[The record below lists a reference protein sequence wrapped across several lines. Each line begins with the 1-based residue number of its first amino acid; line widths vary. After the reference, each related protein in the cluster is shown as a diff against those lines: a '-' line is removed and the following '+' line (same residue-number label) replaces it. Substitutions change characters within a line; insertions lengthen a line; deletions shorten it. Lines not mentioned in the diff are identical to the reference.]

1 MQEQDGKTTMDVYVM
16 GVATYPATDA
26 VRDLRLEELAYAT
39 ARAALDDAGLARD
52 RLDHVTLA
60 GCDEIDARGISS
72 MLLASP
78 SGAYLKDEN
87 RVTDSGLTG
96 LHLGVLRAASG
107 HLGLGLVVSWSQSS
121 VGPLENLARMR
132 VEPFYMRPV
141 GLNFAIADGLL
152 AGAVAHRFGITE
164 AEVAHR
170 VLDRLAA
177 AAKNERALRRA
188 RPTPEDINASALL
201 AWPLRTGHR
210 APVTDGAAAVVL
222 ASGDWVRAHP
232 RSRPLARITGIEWA
246 VDSQTLGGE
255 RLTEFRVLRDTLR
268 GLLARAG
275 LAGVDDFDL
284 VEYEAQTG
292 WTDVAIERVLDAG
305 PGMTLNPSGGAWA
318 ENPFFCRGLVNAIE
332 AVLQVSGRAGT
343 NQVAGARRAL
353 AHGSCGFAQQGH
365 GFVAVE
371 SVQ

>member
-1 MQEQDGKTTMDVYVM
+1 MDVYVM
-16 GVATYPATDA
+16 GVAVHPATDA

-39 ARAALDDAGLARD
+39 ARAALDAAGLTRD

-96 LHLGVLRAASG
+96 LHLGAMRAASG

-132 VEPFYMRPV
+132 AEPFYLRPI

-152 AGAVAHRFGITE
+152 AGAVAARFGITE
-164 AEVAHR
+164 VEVVER
-170 VLDRLAA
+170 VCRRLSAA
-177 AAKNERALRRA
+177 TKNSRAVQRVQPTAGDVAAS
-188 RPTPEDINASALL
+188 PML
-201 AWPLRTGHR
+201 AWPLRAGHQ
-210 APVTDGAAAVVL
+210 APVTDGAAALVL
-222 ASGDWVRAHP
+222 ASGDWVCSHP
-232 RSRPLARITGIEWA
+232 ESRPLARIAGIEWA
-246 VDSQTLGGE
+246 VDRHALGGE
-255 RLTEFRVLRDTLR
+255 RLAGFGVFRDTLR
-268 GLLARAG
+268 RVLTRAG
-275 LAGVDDFDL
+275 LAGIGDVDL
-284 VEYEAQTG
+284 IEYEAQTA
-292 WTDVAIERVLDAG
+292 WVDVAMERALEAG
-305 PGMTLNPSGGAWA
+305 PGVTLNPSGGAWSQ
-318 ENPFFCRGLVNAIE
+318 NPFFCRGLVNAVE

-343 NQVAGARRAL
+343 NQITGARRAL

-365 GFVAVE
+365 GFVAFE
-371 SVQ
+371 SVH

>member
-1 MQEQDGKTTMDVYVM
+1 MDVYVM
-16 GVATYPATDA
+16 GVAVHPATDV

-39 ARAALDDAGLARD
+39 ARAALDDAGLTRD

-96 LHLGVLRAASG
+96 LHLGALRAASG

-132 VEPFYMRPV
+132 AEPFYLRPI
-141 GLNFAIADGLL
+141 GLNFAITEGLL
-152 AGAVAHRFGITE
+152 AVALADRFGITE
-164 AEVAHR
+164 AEVADR
-170 VLDRLAA
+170 VCGRLAA
-177 AAKNERALRRA
+177 ALKSDRALQREQ
-188 RPTPEDINASALL
+188 PTPDEVGASPLL
-201 AWPLRTGHR
+201 AWPLRAGHR

-222 ASGDWVRAHP
+222 ASGDWVRSHP
-232 RSRPLARITGIEWA
+232 QSQPLARITGIEWA
-246 VDSQTLGGE
+246 VDSYALGGE
-255 RLTEFRVLRDTLR
+255 RLAGLQVFHDTLR
-268 GLLARAG
+268 GVLARAG
-275 LAGVDDFDL
+275 LADVGNFDL
-284 VEYEAQTG
+284 IEYEAQTA
-292 WTDVAIERVLDAG
+292 WVDVAIERALQAG
-305 PGMTLNPSGGAWA
+305 PGVALNPSGGAWGQ
-318 ENPFFCRGLVNAIE
+318 NPFFCRGLVNAVE

-343 NQVAGARRAL
+343 NQIAGARRAL

-365 GFVAVE
+365 GFVALEGVT
-371 SVQ
+371 

>member
-1 MQEQDGKTTMDVYVM
+1 MDVYVM
-16 GVATYPATDA
+16 GVAVHPACDA

-39 ARAALDDAGLARD
+39 ARAALDDAGLTRD

-96 LHLGVLRAASG
+96 LHLGAMRAASG

-132 VEPFYMRPV
+132 ADPFYLRPI
-141 GLNFAIADGLL
+141 GLNFAIADGLF
-152 AGAVAHRFGITE
+152 ASAVAARFNITE
-164 AEVAHR
+164 EEAAER
-170 VLDRLAA
+170 VCHRLATA
-177 AAKNERALRRA
+177 TKNDRALRRKL
-188 RPTPEDINASALL
+188 PTTGEVAESSVL
-201 AWPLRTGHR
+201 AWPLRAGHQ

-232 RSRPLARITGIEWA
+232 ESRPLARIAGIEWA
-246 VDSQTLGGE
+246 VDSYALGDQ
-255 RLTEFRVLRDTLR
+255 RLSGFHVFSDTLSR
-268 GLLARAG
+268 LLARAE
-275 LAGVDDFDL
+275 LAGVGDVDL
-284 VEYEAQTG
+284 IEYEAQTA
-292 WTDVAIERVLDAG
+292 WVDVAIERALDAG
-305 PGMTLNPSGGAWA
+305 PNMTMNPSGGAWSQ
-318 ENPFFCRGLVNAIE
+318 NPFFCRGLVNAVE

-343 NQVAGARRAL
+343 NQIAGARRAL

-371 SVQ
+371 SVL